1 MANQADPAGLE
12 CIGERVIHFLPRSH
26 LPVLIIYPHA
36 LARGVGLERESN
48 VFFGIM
54 QKVEV
59 TFVIKCNEI
68 RVRRYTCFDLATVPR
83 TALSG
88 RLSQLP
94 QVIDSSHPDGRFAV
108 VGHDDMLTAAP
119 LQDRNS
125 VVWGKGME

>member
-1 MANQADPAGLE
+1 MANQADPPGLE

-83 TALSG
+83 NACPV
-88 RLSQLP
+88 RLSNLP
-94 QVIDSSHPDGRFAV
+94 RSMNSSHTTDPFPFSAIVILTIPPGQTGR
-108 VGHDDMLTAAP
+108 
-119 LQDRNS
+119 
-125 VVWGKGME
+125 